1 MEKFNRHQPLA
12 HHFPWELDPST
23 RTAPSQDD
31 VLGIS
36 IHMLYR
42 LTEALYR
49 TGENGV
55 AEERL
60 DLFPTVCENMVSNN
74 IDQIH
79 VRKLLRRKQASTSAF
94 SKTNRGGRIHFP
106 KF

>member
-1 MEKFNRHQPLA
+1 MEKLSRHQPLT
-12 HHFPWELDPST
+12 HHFPWELDPTT
-23 RTAPSQDD
+23 RTAASQDD

-36 IHMLYR
+36 VYMLCCV
-42 LTEALYR
+42 TEALYR
-49 TGENGV
+49 IGENGV

-60 DLFPTVCENMVSNN
+60 DLFPAVCENTVSNN

-79 VRKLLRRKQASTSAF
+79 VRKLLRRKQASTSAC